1 MYDLIIEVLEI
12 IKRECNKHPDNEYD
26 ENDNPITC
34 VNCPFCT
41 DKYEGCFFKS
51 FNDSKIPEE
60 WDINLL
66 KEKLEK
72 ENRL

>member
-12 IKRECNKHPDNEYD
+12 IKRECNGYPDNEYD
-26 ENDNPITC
+26 ENDEPTSC
-34 VNCPFCT
+34 LKCPFFT

-51 FNDSKIPEE
+51 FNDAKIPEE
-60 WDINLL
+60 WDISSLR
-66 KEKLEK
+66 EKLEK